1 LKTEIN
7 GKSILEWG
15 KILLNISNR
24 GLIGRNF
31 KNKTGNDETIFLK
44 NIEQILQQNK
54 TKAEKT
60 LENFERFWV
69 SIGIVGFRI
78 SRIEDKMI
86 LKPTTNFIQLFG
98 KEFKKKIYEL
108 DNWEEVKLFVNGKN
122 LEIKE
127 KCDLRGYVVVKYEE
141 HYLGCGRIEGKTLR
155 NLVPK
160 DRRILIK
167 D

>member
-1 LKTEIN
+1 MINQCIEIIEKEY
-7 GKSILEWG
+7 GIPKSF
-15 KILLNISNR
+15 
-24 GLIGRNF
+24 F
-31 KNKTGNDETIFLK
+31 KNYGLTIRGKKLW
-44 NIEQILQQNK
+44 IY
-54 TKAEKT
+54 EKT

-127 KCDLRGYVVVKYEE
+127 KCDLKGYVVVKYEE

>member
-1 LKTEIN
+1 MINQCIEIIEREY
-7 GKSILEWG
+7 GIPKSF
-15 KILLNISNR
+15 
-24 GLIGRNF
+24 F
-31 KNKTGNDETIFLK
+31 KNYGLTIRGKKLW
-44 NIEQILQQNK
+44 IY
-54 TKAEKT
+54 EKT

-127 KCDLRGYVVVKYEE
+127 KCDLKGYVVVKYEE

>member
-1 LKTEIN
+1 
-7 GKSILEWG
+7 
-15 KILLNISNR
+15 
-24 GLIGRNF
+24 
-31 KNKTGNDETIFLK
+31 
-44 NIEQILQQNK
+44 
-54 TKAEKT
+54 
-60 LENFERFWV
+60 
-69 SIGIVGFRI
+69 
-78 SRIEDKMI
+78 MI

-127 KCDLRGYVVVKYEE
+127 KCDLKGYVVVKYEE